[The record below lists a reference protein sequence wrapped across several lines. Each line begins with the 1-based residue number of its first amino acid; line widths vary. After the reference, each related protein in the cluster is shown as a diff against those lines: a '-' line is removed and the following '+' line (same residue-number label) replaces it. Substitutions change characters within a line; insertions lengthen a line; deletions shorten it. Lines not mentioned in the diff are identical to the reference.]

1 MGDIKIHIIYLLVL
15 LTFFSACSIKEEVP
29 GEPVTIGETKVRFEL
44 FTKAGT
50 YGLPVSR
57 AGENES
63 VVDQQ
68 PWVLVFLGT
77 SGKLSIIDI
86 GKFSKSILY
95 EWSWICLYSR
105 QFCKYFKRT

>member
-68 PWVLVFLGT
+68 PWVLVFL
-77 SGKLSIIDI
+77 
-86 GKFSKSILY
+86 Y

>member
-1 MGDIKIHIIYLLVL
+1 M
-15 LTFFSACSIKEEVP
+15 P

-63 VVDQQ
+63 VVDSTT
-68 PWVLVFLGT
+68 VGT
-77 SGKLSIIDI
+77 C
-86 GKFSKSILY
+86 FSRNR
-95 EWSWICLYSR
+95 WNG
-105 QFCKYFKRT
+105 

>member
-1 MGDIKIHIIYLLVL
+1 MGDIKVHIIYLLVL

-63 VVDQQ
+63 VVDQVERL
-68 PWVLVFLGT
+68 VL
-77 SGKLSIIDI
+77 
-86 GKFSKSILY
+86 
-95 EWSWICLYSR
+95 WR
-105 QFCKYFKRT
+105 QFRLSYIMVKHMFIWKNKREIVNY

>member
-50 YGLPVSR
+50 YGLR
-57 AGENES
+57 
-63 VVDQQ
+63 
-68 PWVLVFLGT
+68 VLVPERMKVL
-77 SGKLSIIDI
+77 
-86 GKFSKSILY
+86 
-95 EWSWICLYSR
+95 WINNHGYL
-105 QFCKYFKRT
+105 FF

>member
-77 SGKLSIIDI
+77 GGTASFVEQFRLSYIMVKHMFIW
-86 GKFSKSILY
+86 KN
-95 EWSWICLYSR
+95 
-105 QFCKYFKRT
+105 KREIVNY

>member
-77 SGKLSIIDI
+77 G
-86 GKFSKSILY
+86 GTARSKRLVL
-95 EWSWICLYSR
+95 WR
-105 QFCKYFKRT
+105 QFRLSYIMVKHMFIWKNKREIVNY